1 MDFIDSTYFNNTHT
15 NTIPPPN
22 GATTNTVNTKESPY
36 GVKETPYG
44 DKVVPF
50 GGGRGASTVMENI
63 TSPNKFNIDDGISG
77 YENIYNSIEI
87 IDIPE
92 IKSKFNNTYTPVTVT
107 RPTDTSSYDTEYT
120 TNTNTTGS
128 IPRILSTHNLTSTK
142 GAVGPNTVT
151 DTVMDENYIVAI
163 TGNTNRNTKQFTINT
178 TKEATVTK
186 DMENMDMDMFDS
198 IDTVDSLNRVD
209 SFDRVDILS
218 TKGTMG
224 KGANSMGMECT
235 MGTTNTMS
243 RCSSMSRVDSRSTIS
258 RISSMSRINS
268 MSNMIDGMKNMK
280 KEMSKVVKTGFNK
293 RVSSKHFFEIDSIS
307 RYGDRS
313 NNSPKINIL
322 TSTNSILTSSNSPK
336 SNILTNSTSTSK
348 FNTLNTFST
357 NNTMGKGAN
366 SMVTECTTNNNT
378 TVRDSMET
386 PWGVKEAPFGA
397 VGSGPDTVTENLKL
411 IDPKNDIRRIPSF
424 YDLEQVEIHCQNSLK
439 STESLKRVG
448 SKDSF
453 EYLLFGNSQEYIS
466 ILPTTDTEVYN
477 KFNSHLKLDRF
488 LLFGFHFN
496 KLLNSIS
503 WLASIQL
510 SCKSFNSVTVSGTT
524 ATEGTEGTSIDTIDS
539 TFVPNSSSSTNSIP
553 RILSTHNLPNTSN
566 STNSTK
572 GVGVDNKVD
581 PFGVST
587 NTKVDPFG
595 VSTNTKVDPF
605 GVGGGPDTVT
615 DMESNI
621 EMNFR
626 RKFNTFQKSSST
638 PTFTNFNIH

>member
-1 MDFIDSTYFNNTHT
+1 MDFIDSSYFSNNTHSTTNSTHITHGT
-15 NTIPPPN
+15 NTTPGKGSNSMPMECIAGK
-22 GATTNTVNTKESPY
+22 GAIGTI
-36 GVKETPYG
+36 
-44 DKVVPF
+44 
-50 GGGRGASTVMENI
+50 GASTVMENI
-63 TSPNKFNIDDGISG
+63 TSPNKFHIDDGISG

-92 IKSKFNNTYTPVTVT
+92 IKSKFNQCNSSITVT
-107 RPTDTSSYDTEYT
+107 RPTDSMDTIDSTFVPNSTSSS
-120 TNTNTTGS
+120 TNS
-128 IPRILSTHNLTSTK
+128 IPRILSTHNLTTTK
-142 GAVGPNTVT
+142 GAVGPSTVT

-178 TKEATVTK
+178 GSTVIK
-186 DMENMDMDMFDS
+186 DMDTVDMDTVDMDMFDS

-209 SFDRVDILS
+209 SFDPVDTSSTGTISTTGMSMSNTISRV
-218 TKGTMG
+218 
-224 KGANSMGMECT
+224 NSM
-235 MGTTNTMS
+235 
-243 RCSSMSRVDSRSTIS
+243 STIS
-258 RISSMSRINS
+258 RSSSMSRISS

-313 NNSPKINIL
+313 NNSPKSNIL
-322 TSTNSILTSSNSPK
+322 TSTNSILTSSNSPEK
-336 SNILTNSTSTSK
+336 VFLTKGTNTSK

-366 SMVTECTTNNNT
+366 STAMECTMGKGANSMVIECTPGKRANSKDISST
-378 TVRDSMET
+378 KDISTSGIGSIGASTVTD
-386 PWGVKEAPFGA
+386 
-397 VGSGPDTVTENLKL
+397 VTENLKL

-510 SCKSFNSVTVSGTT
+510 SCKSFNTVTVSGTT
-524 ATEGTEGTSIDTIDS
+524 ATEGTEVTSIDTIDS
-539 TFVPNSSSSTNSIP
+539 TFVPNSTSSSTNSIP
-553 RILSTHNLPNTSN
+553 RILSTHNIPNI
-566 STNSTK
+566 TNSTK
-572 GVGVDNKVD
+572 GTNTKVD